1 MPILLHLLCT
11 YTVLS
16 SVTFILLSYVFLARA
31 NVPVVLVTDEP
42 DLYAVDLFTIYALL
56 LWMMPGNVSV
66 AVNAH
71 AMSMGAQA
79 QKVRSSTAPIPSK
92 LSSNESDTSSGKVSP

>member
-11 YTVLS
+11 YFHSAFTG
-16 SVTFILLSYVFLARA
+16 ILLSYVLLARA
-31 NVPVVLVTDEP
+31 DVPVVLVTDEP
-42 DLYAVDLFTIYALL
+42 DLFVVNLFTIYALL

-71 AMSMGAQA
+71 AMSTGVQA
-79 QKVRSSTAPIPSK
+79 QKVRFHTAPIP
-92 LSSNESDTSSGKVSP
+92 D